1 MKAIAFAGW
10 SGAGKT
16 TLIERLIP
24 VLRAK
29 GLTVSTVKHAHHD
42 VDLDTP
48 GKDSW
53 RHRQAGAGEVLVA
66 TGKRWA
72 LLHES
77 QGPEVSLGELLLR
90 LSQVD
95 LVLIEGFKGSPWPK
109 IEVFRAANGKAA
121 IYLGDSDVVAIA
133 ADVPLPDAGRPVAA
147 LDDPEAVAELVLRF
161 AKPVS

>member
-24 VLRAK
+24 ALRAK
-29 GLTVSTVKHAHHD
+29 GLTVSTIKHAHHD

-77 QGPEVSLGELLLR
+77 DGPEVPLADLLAR
-90 LSQVD
+90 LSPVD

-109 IEVFRAANGKAA
+109 IEVYRAANGKPA
-121 IYLGDSDVVAIA
+121 IYPSDPDVVAIA
-133 ADVPLPDAGRPVAA
+133 ADVPLPAAGRPVAD
-147 LDDPEAVAELVLRF
+147 LDDADAVADLVRRF
-161 AKPVS
+161 AKQV